1 MLSKRNTLL
10 LSVVF
15 TSYAIVLIKNDLMLE
30 VSIPKGG
37 WERLYIPRD
46 LKMRSL
52 ASLISW
58 NFFVAEALMSS
69 PRVATRSG

>member
-37 WERLYIPRD
+37 ERLYIPRD

>member
-37 WERLYIPRD
+37 GRD
-46 LKMRSL
+46 FTSL
-52 ASLISW
+52 GL
-58 NFFVAEALMSS
+58 
-69 PRVATRSG
+69 